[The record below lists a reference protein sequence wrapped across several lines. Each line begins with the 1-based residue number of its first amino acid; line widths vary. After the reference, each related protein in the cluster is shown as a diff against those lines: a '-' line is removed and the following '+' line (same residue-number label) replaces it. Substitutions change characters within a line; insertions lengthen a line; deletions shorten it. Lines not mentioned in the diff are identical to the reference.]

1 MYLAG
6 VSEVGERADGA
17 GGAESVAASPRLRAQ
32 LGFILEADRL
42 KGVLRRSVLTDGSR
56 RENDAE
62 HSWHLAL
69 MAVVLAEYA
78 PPGLDLARVLQMLV
92 VHDLVEIDAGDSFV
106 YDEAAQATKAERE
119 AAAAE
124 RIFGLLPAGQGGRL
138 AMLWEEFEARQ
149 TPEARFAA
157 AMDRLEPL
165 LLNFQTAGATWR
177 PNGIRR
183 EQVVARNRVIADG
196 SPTLWAFVER
206 LIDEAV
212 ARGYL
217 EDGHP
222 RQDGSPA
229 PESPGGDAER
239 GGA

>member
-1 MYLAG
+1 
-6 VSEVGERADGA
+6 VSEMHGADAGA
-17 GGAESVAASPRLRAQ
+17 PAVAALPRLRAQ
-32 LGFILEADRL
+32 LSFILEADQL
-42 KGVLRRSVLTDGSR
+42 KGILRRSVLTDGSR

-78 PPGLDLARVLQMLV
+78 PLGLDLGRVLQMLV

-106 YDEAAQATKAERE
+106 YDEAALATKAERE
-119 AAAAE
+119 GVAAR
-124 RIFGLLPAGQGGRL
+124 RIFGLLPADQRARL
-138 AMLWEEFEARQ
+138 SALWEEFEARE
-149 TPEARFAA
+149 TAEARFAA

-165 LLNFQTAGATWR
+165 LLNFQTGGATWK

-183 EQVVARNRVIADG
+183 EQVVARNQGISEG
-196 SPTLWAFVER
+196 SPVLWAFVER

-217 EDGHP
+217 D
-222 RQDGSPA
+222 DSASPA
-229 PESPGGDAER
+229 GEGPPTTS
-239 GGA
+239 